1 MKNNNFLAP
10 LKASVL
16 LVYISLSDAAGLGI
30 EKIDGLVE
38 L

>member
-1 MKNNNFLAP
+1 MKNNNFLAR

-16 LVYISLSDAAGLGI
+16 LVYISLSDAVGLGL